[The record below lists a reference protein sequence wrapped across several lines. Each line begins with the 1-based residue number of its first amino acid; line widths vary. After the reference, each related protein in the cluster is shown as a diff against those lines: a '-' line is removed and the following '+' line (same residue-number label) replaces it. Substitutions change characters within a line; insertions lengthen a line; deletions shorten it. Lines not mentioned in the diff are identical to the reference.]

1 MARKKRPAVALID
14 RALEAFEGRL
24 VSVKRRTCLKVTS
37 KQHMASPVY
46 IQWEPGEL
54 VVFVG
59 LGKSGRST
67 AGNTRGWAQIM
78 LKGQLGFM
86 QPSQLRHLI
95 LEEDATAPTA

>member
-1 MARKKRPAVALID
+1 M
-14 RALEAFEGRL
+14 
-24 VSVKRRTCLKVTS
+24 SVKRRTCLKVTS
-37 KQHMASPVY
+37 GTWDPAKQHMASPVY

-54 VVFVG
+54 AVFVG

-95 LEEDATAPTA
+95 LEEDATASTA

>member
-1 MARKKRPAVALID
+1 M
-14 RALEAFEGRL
+14 
-24 VSVKRRTCLKVTS
+24 SVKRRTCLKVTS
-37 KQHMASPVY
+37 GTWDPDRGHRSSPVY
-46 IQWEPGEL
+46 LQWESGEL
-54 VVFVG
+54 AVFVG
-59 LGKSGRST
+59 LGKSGRSA

>member
-1 MARKKRPAVALID
+1 M
-14 RALEAFEGRL
+14 
-24 VSVKRRTCLKVTS
+24 SVKRRTCLKVTS
-37 KQHMASPVY
+37 GTWDPAKQHMASPVY
-46 IQWEPGEL
+46 IEWEPGEL
-54 VVFVG
+54 AVFVG